1 MLPSIGLTLPLELS
15 IYLFLVATMFSMGL
29 GLTMRKIAEPFQHN
43 HRLIGMTL
51 FINLIIIPLAG
62 IAVVWLLPMDM
73 NVAAGLLIVAC
84 APGSTIGPKLAEFSK
99 SNVSLA
105 ISIMFFLSV
114 LAIFTTPVTLTLI
127 LPGAI
132 TEQIDFI
139 SVMMTLVIL
148 IFLPMVAGMATNS
161 YFRAFAD
168 RIRKNVFIFS
178 NLTIVI
184 FGILFIWVQVTGEVR
199 FVDSFF
205 TVGVNATLAVL
216 ILVAFSMLAGYVLG
230 GPDKSDRQMLATS
243 SANRNLG
250 VSLLVGA
257 SALTGHEEAFLII
270 IVYAIVQTLVSGLI
284 AVKWG
289 QKVRK
294 IERQKRKEMKLNGEM
309 NGK

>member
-29 GLTMRKIAEPFQHN
+29 GITARRIAAPLQH
-43 HRLIGMTL
+43 RQLIGL
-51 FINLIIIPLAG
+51 AFGINLILIPLAG
-62 IAVVWLLPMDM
+62 IVVVRLLPMDV

-99 SNVSLA
+99 GDVSLA
-105 ISIMFFLSV
+105 IRIMFYLSV
-114 LAIFTTPVTLTLI
+114 LAIFTTPITLTLI

-139 SVMMTLVIL
+139 SVMTTLIII
-148 IFLPMVAGMATNS
+148 IFLPMVAGIAINS
-161 YFRAFAD
+161 RCQAFAD
-168 RIRKNVFIFS
+168 RIRRQAHIFS

-199 FVDSFF
+199 FVDSFYS
-205 TVGVNATLAVL
+205 VGVGATVAVL
-216 ILVAFSMLAGYVLG
+216 ILVAFSMLAGYLLG
-230 GPDKSDRQMLATS
+230 GPEKPNRQVLATS

-257 SALTGHEEAFLII
+257 SALVGNGEAFLII

-289 QKVRK
+289 QKVRRE
-294 IERQKRKEMKLNGEM
+294 ERRKRRSME
-309 NGK
+309 

>member
-1 MLPSIGLTLPLELS
+1 MSHI
-15 IYLFLVATMFSMGL
+15 
-29 GLTMRKIAEPFQHN
+29 
-43 HRLIGMTL
+43 
-51 FINLIIIPLAG
+51 FINLILIPLAG
-62 IAVVWLLPMDM
+62 IVVVRILPMEIG
-73 NVAAGLLIVAC
+73 VAAGLLIIAC
-84 APGSTIGPKLAEFSK
+84 SPGSTIGPKLAEFSRG
-99 SNVSLA
+99 NVSLA

-132 TEQIDFI
+132 TEQIDFV
-139 SVMMTLVIL
+139 SVMTTLVTL
-148 IFLPMVAGMATNS
+148 IFLPMAAGMTINS
-161 YFRAFAD
+161 RFRACANK
-168 RIRKNVFIFS
+168 IRKPVFVFS

-184 FGILFIWVQVTGEVR
+184 FGIIFIWVQVTGEVR
-199 FVDSFF
+199 FIDSFYS
-205 TVGVNATLAVL
+205 VGIAATAAVF
-216 ILVAFSMLAGYVLG
+216 ILVAFSMVVGYLLG
-230 GPDKSDRQMLATS
+230 GPEKYNRQMIATS

-257 SALTGHEEAFLII
+257 SALAGYGEAFLII

-294 IERQKRKEMKLNGEM
+294 ELKEGII

>member
-1 MLPSIGLTLPLELS
+1 MLPAIGLTLPLELS

-29 GLTMRKIAEPFQHN
+29 SLTMRKIVEPLQH
-43 HRLIGMTL
+43 HRRLMGIAL
-51 FINLIIIPLAG
+51 FINLILIPLAG
-62 IAVVWLLPMDM
+62 IAVVRLLPMDI

-99 SNVSLA
+99 SSISLA

-132 TEQIDFI
+132 TEQIDFY
-139 SVMMTLVIL
+139 SVMTTLVIL
-148 IFLPMVAGMATNS
+148 IFLPMVAGMAITSRCRN
-161 YFRAFAD
+161 FAD
-168 RIRKNVFIFS
+168 RIRKNVFLFA

-199 FVDSFF
+199 FVDSFYS
-205 TVGVNATLAVL
+205 VGINATLAVL
-216 ILVAFSMLAGYVLG
+216 ILVAFSMLGGYLLG
-230 GPDKSDRQMLATS
+230 GPDKSNRQMLATS

-250 VSLLVGA
+250 ISLLVGA
-257 SALTGHEEAFLII
+257 SALAGHGEAFLII

-294 IERQKRKEMKLNGEM
+294 EERRKRKEMKLNGE
-309 NGK
+309 

>member
-1 MLPSIGLTLPLELS
+1 MLLDIGLTLPLELS

-29 GLTMRKIAEPFQHN
+29 SLTMRKIAEPLHH
-43 HRLIGMTL
+43 HRLLIGLAL
-51 FINLIIIPLAG
+51 FINLILIPLAG
-62 IAVVWLLPMDM
+62 IAVVWLLPMDV

-99 SNVSLA
+99 GDVSLA

-114 LAIFTTPVTLTLI
+114 LAIVTTPATLTLI

-132 TEQIDFI
+132 TEQIDFF
-139 SVMMTLVIL
+139 SVMTTLVIL
-148 IFLPMVAGMATNS
+148 IFLPMVAGMAINS
-161 YFRAFAD
+161 RCRGFAD
-168 RIRKNVFIFS
+168 RIRKNVFLFS

-184 FGILFIWVQVTGEVR
+184 FGIIFFWVQVTGEVR

-205 TVGVNATLAVL
+205 TVGINATLAVL
-216 ILVAFSMLAGYVLG
+216 ILVAFSMLAGYLLG
-230 GPDKSDRQMLATS
+230 GPDKANRQVLATS

-257 SALTGHEEAFLII
+257 SALAGHGEAFLII

-289 QKVRK
+289 QKVRR
-294 IERQKRKEMKLNGEM
+294 EQRRKRKEMKINEE
-309 NGK
+309 

>member
-1 MLPSIGLTLPLELS
+1 
-15 IYLFLVATMFSMGL
+15 
-29 GLTMRKIAEPFQHN
+29 
-43 HRLIGMTL
+43 
-51 FINLIIIPLAG
+51 
-62 IAVVWLLPMDM
+62 
-73 NVAAGLLIVAC
+73 
-84 APGSTIGPKLAEFSK
+84 
-99 SNVSLA
+99 
-105 ISIMFFLSV
+105 
-114 LAIFTTPVTLTLI
+114 
-127 LPGAI
+127 
-132 TEQIDFI
+132 
-139 SVMMTLVIL
+139 MMTLVIL

-230 GPDKSDRQMLATS
+230 GPDKFDRQMLATS

-294 IERQKRKEMKLNGEM
+294 TERQKRNEMKLNGEM
-309 NGK
+309 SGK